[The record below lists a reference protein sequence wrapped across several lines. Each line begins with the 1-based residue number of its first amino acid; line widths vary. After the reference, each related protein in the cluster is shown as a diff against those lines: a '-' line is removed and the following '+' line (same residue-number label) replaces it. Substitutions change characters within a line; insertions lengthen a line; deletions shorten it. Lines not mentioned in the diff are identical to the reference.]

1 MDQEGNEA
9 PGPDRK
15 PRTWRKQPP
24 KVTSR
29 TNTAYVYNWDSP
41 NGVKDYLERPRH
53 PTNDRAP
60 YMEHLP
66 KFTASQQAH
75 EIVNYNAL
83 SKLEKDML
91 EVMLVRRPGSHV
103 PVTPTI
109 TIPNAVELLNKIPI
123 QKMASEALDSLL
135 LKKNDLRK
143 IQEQLT
149 AQLKLQMAAAQRRQ
163 EAEQAR
169 EQELRR
175 LHSEA
180 LHHMGAYYRA
190 AVSSRINPIDQMFA
204 LLELSMNEARHQEK

>member
-1 MDQEGNEA
+1 
-9 PGPDRK
+9 
-15 PRTWRKQPP
+15 
-24 KVTSR
+24 
-29 TNTAYVYNWDSP
+29 
-41 NGVKDYLERPRH
+41 
-53 PTNDRAP
+53 
-60 YMEHLP
+60 
-66 KFTASQQAH
+66 
-75 EIVNYNAL
+75 
-83 SKLEKDML
+83 
-91 EVMLVRRPGSHV
+91 MLVRRPGSHV

-123 QKMASEALDSLL
+123 QRWPAKRWIPCSLRHTSKPTPIYKNNL
-135 LKKNDLRK
+135 LHSLSSKW
-143 IQEQLT
+143 QQLSVG
-149 AQLKLQMAAAQRRQ
+149 R